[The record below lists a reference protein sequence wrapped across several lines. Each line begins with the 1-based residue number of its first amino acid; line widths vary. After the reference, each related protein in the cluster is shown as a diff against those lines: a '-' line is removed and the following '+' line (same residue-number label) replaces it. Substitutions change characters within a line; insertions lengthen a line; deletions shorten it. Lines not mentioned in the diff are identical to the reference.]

1 MSLPSPRLGLAH
13 LALPLDEPLS
23 FTGQRWIVGPDDPS
37 RVARLAVQ
45 LGLPPLVARVLMG
58 RAPTEDLESWL
69 NPSLDDLHD
78 PFSML
83 GMATAV
89 ERISK
94 AVRDRQRVRIVT
106 DYDVDG
112 TTSSLILQGTLRL
125 LGAGDRLDYHIPN
138 RFEEGY
144 GFSTTAARRAVEDG
158 IGLLITADIGVRD
171 HEAVALAAA
180 GGVDVIVCDHHLPAG
195 EAVPAAALAV
205 LCPPQADCHYEN
217 PALAACGVSL
227 KLAQALLARNARVDQ
242 IVRSM
247 LKMAAIG
254 TVADVVDLSTPE
266 NRAIVSLGLAEL
278 RRGPHAPGLNAL
290 LQVAGIKFDVDQGW
304 HLDAMDLGFR
314 LGPRI
319 NAAGRLDS
327 ATAVIRLMDEKDP
340 ARAREL
346 AQELDAVNAER
357 QSIQHTLV
365 GRATALVGDDP
376 PPFVVLWGP
385 EEEGWHR
392 GVVGIVAARLR
403 EQLNR
408 PVAIVSVN
416 GEEARGS
423 IRSTPHVHAVAA
435 LDSAADLLSR
445 YGGHPAAAGFSLPA
459 RDLPALAERLAA
471 WTASQVGQQ
480 PPPPELQIDATASPE
495 LLTWPVVEGLLR
507 LGPHGKGN
515 PPPLLSVPCVPSNVR
530 PLGKDHL
537 IFMAG
542 PVEAVW
548 WGGAAHAHRL
558 SGPVELAAEPG
569 LNRYNGRTA
578 RRLTVRDVRPA

>member
-1 MSLPSPRLGLAH
+1 MSQPSLLGPPSLGLVSDDA
-13 LALPLDEPLS
+13 LS
-23 FTGQRWIVGPDDPS
+23 FTGQRWLLSPDDPS

-45 LGLPPLVARVLMG
+45 LGLPPLVARVLLG
-58 RAPTEDLESWL
+58 RAPTEDLQSWL
-69 NPSLDDLHD
+69 NPSIEDLHD
-78 PFSML
+78 PYSML

-144 GFSTTAARRAVEDG
+144 GFSAAAALKAAQDG
-158 IGLLITADIGVRD
+158 VGLLVTADIGVRD
-171 HEAVALAAA
+171 HEAVAIAAQ

-195 EAVPAAALAV
+195 EAVPEAALAV

-227 KLAQALLARNARVDQ
+227 KLAQALLHRNPRYEALL
-242 IVRSM
+242 RSM

-254 TVADVVDLSTPE
+254 TVADVVDLATPE

-278 RRGPHAPGLNAL
+278 RRGPHAPGLAAL
-290 LQVAGIKFDVDQGW
+290 MQVAGIKYDLEQGW

-346 AQELDAVNAER
+346 ARELDAVNSER
-357 QSIQHTLV
+357 QSIQHKLV
-365 GRATALVGDDP
+365 AQALAQVGEDP

-408 PVAIVSVN
+408 PVAIVSVA
-416 GEEARGS
+416 GDEARGS
-423 IRSTPHVHAVAA
+423 VRSTPQVHAVAA
-435 LDSAADLLSR
+435 LDDAAGLLSR

-471 WTASQVGQQ
+471 WTASQVGTQ
-480 PPPPELQIDATASPE
+480 PPPPELQIDAIAGPE
-495 LLTWPVVEGLLR
+495 LLTWPVIEGLLR

-515 PPPLLSVPCVPSNVR
+515 PPPLLAVPCLPTGVR

-537 IFMAG
+537 VFMAG

-548 WGGAAHAHRL
+548 WGGARHAHLLQR
-558 SGPVELAAEPG
+558 PVELAAEPG

>member
-1 MSLPSPRLGLAH
+1 MSQNSLLGPPSLGLVSDDA
-13 LALPLDEPLS
+13 LS
-23 FTGQRWIVGPDDPS
+23 FTGQRWLLSPDDPS
-37 RVARLAVQ
+37 LVARLAVK
-45 LGLPPLVARVLMG
+45 LELPPLVVRVLLG
-58 RAPTEDLESWL
+58 RAPTEDLQSWL
-69 NPSLDDLHD
+69 NPSIEDLHD
-78 PFSML
+78 PYSML

-94 AVRDRQRVRIVT
+94 AVRDRQRIRIVT

-144 GFSTTAARRAVEDG
+144 GFSATAARKAAQDG
-158 IGLLITADIGVRD
+158 VGLLVTADIGVRD
-171 HEAVALAAA
+171 HEAVTIAAE

-195 EAVPAAALAV
+195 EAVPEAALAV
-205 LCPPQADCHYEN
+205 LCPPQLDCHYPN

-227 KLAQALLARNARVDQ
+227 KLAQALLARNPRYDALL
-242 IVRSM
+242 RSM

-278 RRGPHAPGLNAL
+278 RRGPHAPGLAAL
-290 LQVAGIKFDVDQGW
+290 MQVAGIKFDLEQGW
-304 HLDAMDLGFR
+304 HLDAMDLGYR

-327 ATAVIRLMDEKDP
+327 ATAVIRLLDEKDP

-346 AQELDAVNAER
+346 ARELDAVNTER
-357 QSIQHTLV
+357 QAIQHKLV
-365 GRATALVGDDP
+365 AQALAQVGEDP

-385 EEEGWHR
+385 EAEGWHR
-392 GVVGIVAARLR
+392 GVVGIVAAKLR

-408 PVAIVSVN
+408 PVAIVSVA
-416 GEEARGS
+416 GDDARGS
-423 IRSTPHVHAVAA
+423 VRSTPHIHAVAA
-435 LDSAADLLSR
+435 LDDAAGLLSR

-459 RDLPALAERLAA
+459 RDLPALAERLAT

-480 PPPPELQIDATASPE
+480 PPPAELQIDAIAGPE
-495 LLTWPVVEGLLR
+495 LLTWPVIEGLLR

-515 PPPLLSVPCVPSNVR
+515 PPPLLAVPCVPTGIR

-537 IFMAG
+537 LFMAG

-548 WGGAAHAHRL
+548 WGGARYAPLLQR
-558 SGPVELAAEPG
+558 PVELAAEPG

-578 RRLTVRDVRPA
+578 RRLTVRDVRPG